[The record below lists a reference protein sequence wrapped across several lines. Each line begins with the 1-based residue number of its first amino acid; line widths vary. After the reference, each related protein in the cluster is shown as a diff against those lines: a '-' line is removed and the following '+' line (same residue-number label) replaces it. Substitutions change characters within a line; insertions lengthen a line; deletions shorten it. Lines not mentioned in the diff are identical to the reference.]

1 MELFIKRTPSD
12 IPHHLWYEDPLDDFV
27 IQYNPQTRIMSNF
40 WGTMSMTLGVDVD
53 LNEAARLF
61 AIYEQGMAGFLA

>member
-1 MELFIKRTPSD
+1 MKMVIRKTPSGV
-12 IPHHLWYEDPLDDFV
+12 PHHLWYEDPLDGFV
-27 IQYNPQTRIMSNF
+27 VQYNPKTRIMSNF

-61 AIYEQGMAGFLA
+61 AICEEEMLGMLA